1 MEGLR
6 LVLFEAEVRSCLVAH
21 TWKIKY
27 RKVESAGLYNVE
39 KLIKASTVF
48 KDHIHFVLKQF

>member
-6 LVLFEAEVRSCLVAH
+6 IVLFEVEVRSCLVAH

-27 RKVESAGLYNVE
+27 REVESAGLYNAE
-39 KLIKASTVF
+39 KLIKAATVF
-48 KDHIHFVLKQF
+48 KDHIHLVWKQF